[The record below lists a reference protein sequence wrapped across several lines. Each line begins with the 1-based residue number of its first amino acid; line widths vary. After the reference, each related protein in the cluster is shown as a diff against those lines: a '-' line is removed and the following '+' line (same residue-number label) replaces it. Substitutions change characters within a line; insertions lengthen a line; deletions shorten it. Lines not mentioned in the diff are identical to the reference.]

1 MLLAYTTPIFL
12 AGIRMFIAGS
22 ILLTY
27 QYFYEHQQFRFK
39 WKDLK
44 YFLQIILLGIY
55 ASYILRFWAM
65 QTLSAPKASFFFN
78 LSPLFT
84 ALYSY
89 LMFKEKLSRKQW
101 VGLAIG
107 FLGMIPI
114 LLSTSSGEANLGE
127 FARISWPELAIFGAV
142 ATAAWSWIVVRKLIR
157 DKSYAPAMVNG
168 LCMFVGGGLALIT
181 AFFVESC
188 TPVGNFL
195 PFVGLLATIILIS
208 NIFCHNLYGYLL
220 KHYSATFLSFCG
232 FLTPLFTAFYSW
244 VFLSEKVTWHFY
256 ASAGIVFIGLFIFYK
271 DELKGFSYYS

>member
-1 MLLAYTTPIFL
+1 MLLIILLYSLFGFSFLFGKMLLAYTTPIFL

-89 LMFKEKLSRKQW
+89 LMFKEKLSRKQ
-101 VGLAIG
+101 
-107 FLGMIPI
+107 
-114 LLSTSSGEANLGE
+114 
-127 FARISWPELAIFGAV
+127 
-142 ATAAWSWIVVRKLIR
+142 
-157 DKSYAPAMVNG
+157 
-168 LCMFVGGGLALIT
+168 
-181 AFFVESC
+181 
-188 TPVGNFL
+188 
-195 PFVGLLATIILIS
+195 
-208 NIFCHNLYGYLL
+208 
-220 KHYSATFLSFCG
+220 
-232 FLTPLFTAFYSW
+232 
-244 VFLSEKVTWHFY
+244 
-256 ASAGIVFIGLFIFYK
+256 
-271 DELKGFSYYS
+271 